1 MKALIFGGAG
11 FVGSHVA
18 DALVEAGHKVTIFDR
33 SEPHEKRDDIKYII
47 GDTLDADAVEQAT
60 QNQEVIYNFA
70 GQPDIETG
78 LENPLPTIQTNIIGC
93 ANQLESARKAGV
105 KRFVFASTVYVYSEA
120 GGIYRV
126 SKQAC
131 ELMIEEY
138 QRLYGLD
145 YTIVRYG
152 SLYGRRADDRN
163 SVRRYLTQAL
173 SERKLT
179 TTAGEDDQREYIHVS
194 DAARSSVEILA
205 DEFCNQHVI
214 LTGHQSIKVRD
225 FLEMIREIIGL
236 DIEISYV
243 PVADGD
249 VLGHYAR
256 TPYSFRPKV
265 GKKLVSHHYSDLGQG
280 LLDCLDEIYQTQ
292 LENADS

>member
-1 MKALIFGGAG
+1 MKAVVFGGAG
-11 FVGSHVA
+11 FVGSHVT
-18 DALVEAGHKVTIFDR
+18 DALIEGGHDVTIFDR
-33 SEPHEKRDDIKYII
+33 SKPSEMHDNARYVI
-47 GDTLDADAVEQAT
+47 GNTLDSDAVDSAI
-60 QNQEVIYNFA
+60 QNQDIVYNFA

-78 LENPLPTIQTNIIGC
+78 IEDPIPTLQTNILGC

-105 KRFVFASTVYVYSEA
+105 KRFVFASTVYVYSDA

-126 SKQAC
+126 SKQSC

-152 SLYGRRADDRN
+152 SLYGRRADKRN

-173 SERKLT
+173 TERKLT
-179 TTAGEDDQREYIHVS
+179 TTSGKDDQREYIHVS

-205 DEFCNQHVI
+205 EEFCNQHVM
-214 LTGHQSIKVRD
+214 LTGYQTIKVHD
-225 FLEMIREIIGL
+225 FLEMIREIIGP
-236 DIEISYV
+236 DVQVEYE
-243 PVADGD
+243 PTTDGD

-256 TPYSFRPKV
+256 TPYSFRPKI
-265 GKKLVSHHYSDLGQG
+265 GKKLVNHHYSDLGQG
-280 LLDCLDEIYQTQ
+280 LLDCLDEIYQEQHESDDT
-292 LENADS
+292 